1 MHDQEVGIVDIE
13 LYGLE
18 EVLDGLLLRTV
29 AIDEVLACTSEHDL
43 ARDRDLAIFFEANG
57 GLLLVSVVENNGNAG
72 FGDASLA
79 SFVD

>member
-1 MHDQEVGIVDIE
+1 MHDQEVGIVDVE

-18 EVLDGLLLRTV
+18 EVLNSLLLRTV
-29 AIDEVLACTSEHDL
+29 AIDEVFACASEHDL

-57 GLLLVSVVENNGNAG
+57 GLLLVSVVKNDGNTG

-79 SFVD
+79 SFVN